1 MNEKTLG
8 EAFNVSERSTL
19 HSLAEMFQDKDDRD
33 ALRSLIHDGA
43 TLSEIIL
50 AYKTQRRMVSVLKAV
65 GGLIVLLGATVA
77 ALKGLNIWPGK

>member
-1 MNEKTLG
+1 MTEKSLRDSFSAT
-8 EAFNVSERSTL
+8 ERAAL

-33 ALRSLIHDGA
+33 ALRGLVQDGA

-50 AYKTQRRMVSVLKAV
+50 AYRTQRRMVGALKAT

-77 ALKGLNIWPGK
+77 ALKGLNLWPGK